1 MSKAPKG
8 SYWKVRDQIARAAL
22 TNNDALLSELA
33 KKYPLIFQEMLN
45 QAKNHGRRSQLCQQ
59 IH

>member
-1 MSKAPKG
+1 MSKAEKS
-8 SYWKVRDQIARAAL
+8 SYWKVREEIARAAL
-22 TNNDALLSELA
+22 TNDDVRLNELA
-33 KKYPLIFQEMLN
+33 KKYPRIFQEMLN